1 MRPEHLVYQIQGFL
15 LVLFLGVCGLWLLI
29 GHLRRGRPDLAI
41 SLAIT
46 AAVGIRLAAA
56 AGISLLPNSR
66 ALRGTDELVF
76 LYDSTTEVVNLNSGA
91 APSAE
96 QLRALPLNDMFS
108 ADVITPLHTWLIAL
122 QQRLFDASDLTL
134 RLTFIVLAVTGL
146 VLLATA
152 VYDLAG
158 PAAAQLAAWLM
169 AFEPTSVF
177 FSGYL
182 HKDPLITFAA
192 GVVTYG
198 FVRMW
203 HQRSLRALAI
213 ICAGCVVATLTRP
226 YVGWVVAAAAV
237 TLILHAAMRSQQRQ
251 RAALLAGTAVCF
263 SVVAVFVALRE
274 APAQLERLQQS
285 QEANVN
291 DSSNLKYDAVDYSTP
306 TAVAASLPIRISDF
320 LLRPYPWQLQ
330 NLNQQLGALGG
341 VVVLIALFSVAT
353 SFVRSR
359 GVIMARAGPLLYV
372 GGALILAYSVTA
384 GNAGTAFRLRE
395 NVTAVLICTACA
407 LRPRH
412 EEKPAKLT
420 REQLPRAAH
429 AGKRPSAAAPG

>member
-1 MRPEHLVYQIQGFL
+1 VRPEHLVYQIQGFL
-15 LVLFLGVCGLWLLI
+15 LVLSLAAWGLWLLI
-29 GHLRRGRPDLAI
+29 GHLRRGRPDLALG
-41 SLAIT
+41 LAIT

-96 QLRALPLNDMFS
+96 QLRALPLADMFS
-108 ADVITPLHTWLIAL
+108 LDVITPLHTWLIAL
-122 QQRLFDASDLTL
+122 QQRLFDASDMTL
-134 RLTFIVLAVTGL
+134 RLTLIVLAVAGIA
-146 VLLATA
+146 LLATA

-158 PAAAQLAAWLM
+158 PTAAQLAAWLM

-182 HKDPLITFAA
+182 HKDPLITFAV
-192 GVVTYG
+192 GLVTYG

-203 HQRSLRALAI
+203 RQRSLRALAI

-226 YVGWVVAAAAV
+226 YVGWVLAAAAV
-237 TLILHAAMRSQQRQ
+237 TLTLHAAMRSQQRR

-263 SVVAVFVALRE
+263 SVVAVYVALQE

-291 DSSNLKYDAVDYSTP
+291 DSSNLKYEAVDYSTP
-306 TAVAASLPIRISDF
+306 TAVAASLPIRVSDF

-330 NLNQQLGALGG
+330 NLNQQLGAVGG

-353 SFVRSR
+353 SFARSR

-407 LRPRH
+407 LRPRR
-412 EEKPAKLT
+412 EEQPAMLA
-420 REQLPRAAH
+420 RGRLRLAARG
-429 AGKRPSAAAPG
+429 GKRPSAAAPG